1 MKARFAPAL
10 VIVQELPIMLIVLVY
25 PASAL
30 AMLLVAVR
38 EAIARLAITADNQ
51 TIAASLSRFAK

>member
-1 MKARFAPAL
+1 MAAKL
-10 VIVQELPIMLIVLVY
+10 VR

-38 EAIARLAITADNQ
+38 EAIARLAIIADNQ

>member
-1 MKARFAPAL
+1 MAAK
-10 VIVQELPIMLIVLVY
+10 LVY

-38 EAIARLAITADNQ
+38 EVIVRPVIIADNQ

>member
-1 MKARFAPAL
+1 VLAPAIVREALGIAVIL
-10 VIVQELPIMLIVLVY
+10 VR

-38 EAIARLAITADNQ
+38 EVIVRPVIIAENQ

>member
-10 VIVQELPIMLIVLVY
+10 VIVQEIPIMLIVLVQ

-30 AMLLVAVR
+30 AMLAVAAR
-38 EAIARLAITADNQ
+38 EVNAQPAIIAENQ

>member
-1 MKARFAPAL
+1 MKAKFVLAPAIVREAL
-10 VIVQELPIMLIVLVY
+10 GIAVILVY

-30 AMLLVAVR
+30 AMLAVAVR
-38 EAIARLAITADNQ
+38 EAIARLAIIAENQ

>member
-10 VIVQELPIMLIVLVY
+10 VIVQEIPIIAVILVY

-38 EAIARLAITADNQ
+38 EVIVRPVITADNQ